1 VTAWP
6 PSTAYAINRET
17 KVEQVL
23 GHCRPPVK
31 LAMRKTVAG

>member
-1 VTAWP
+1 MTARP

-17 KVEQVL
+17 KVEQAL

-31 LAMRKTVAG
+31 LAMRKTMAG